1 MASNDLR
8 FLVVGLGNP
17 GPQYENTRHNIG
29 FLVIDE
35 LARRWSANS
44 FQKKFKGLLAEAS
57 CGDRKGFL
65 LKPQTYMN
73 LSGDSIKEV
82 VQFYKT
88 PLETHLIVI
97 TDDLDLP
104 PGSIRVRPSGGTGGH
119 NGLKSITEVFSS
131 ENFTRIRVGIGR
143 SEKIPTE
150 SYVLAV
156 IPQNEKGFY
165 SEAIKTAAD
174 AVEMFL
180 KEGIQ
185 KAMNTF
191 NKRKSNES

>member
-1 MASNDLR
+1 MASQRTR

-29 FLVIDE
+29 FQVIDE
-35 LARRWSANS
+35 LATRWKTGS
-44 FQKKFKGLLAEAS
+44 FQKKFKGLLAEVAS
-57 CGDRKGFL
+57 GELQGLL

-73 LSGDSIKEV
+73 LSGDSVREV
-82 VQFYKT
+82 VQFYKV
-88 PLETHLIVI
+88 PLDTHLIVV

-119 NGLKSITEVFSS
+119 NGLKSITDAFSS
-131 ENFTRIRVGIGR
+131 EGYSRVRVGIGR
-143 SEKIPTE
+143 SQVVPTE
-150 SYVLAV
+150 SYVLST
-156 IPQNEKGFY
+156 IPKNERELY
-165 SEAIKTAAD
+165 LEAIRTAAD

-180 KEGIQ
+180 KDGVQ

>member
-1 MASNDLR
+1 MASQGIR

-29 FLVIDE
+29 FLVVDE
-35 LARRWSANS
+35 LAQRWKVES

-57 CGDRKGFL
+57 CGDLKGLL

-73 LSGDSIKEV
+73 LSGDSVREV
-82 VQFYKT
+82 AQFYKV
-88 PLETHLIVI
+88 PPETHLVVI

-104 PGSIRVRPSGGTGGH
+104 PGSIRVRPSGGSGGH
-119 NGLKSITEVFSS
+119 NGLKSISEAFSS
-131 ENFTRIRVGIGR
+131 EGYPRVRVGIGR
-143 SEKIPTE
+143 SQVIPTE
-150 SYVLAV
+150 SYVLSA
-156 IPQNEKGFY
+156 IPKNERELY
-165 SEAIKTAAD
+165 LEAIKTAAD

-180 KEGIQ
+180 KDGVQ